1 MPPSKPP
8 VTFTLAP
15 ARNRQALCQQVQA
28 ATLAVSPHTTE
39 TQSHDGSGTMIGIDS
54 AGGVHGLAVASMQ
67 FSIFRLPKLVPT
79 S

>member
-1 MPPSKPP
+1 MPPSEPP
-8 VTFTLAP
+8 VTFTLAL

-28 ATLAVSPHTTE
+28 ATLAVSPYTTE

-54 AGGVHGLAVASMQ
+54 AGGVHGLAVASMH